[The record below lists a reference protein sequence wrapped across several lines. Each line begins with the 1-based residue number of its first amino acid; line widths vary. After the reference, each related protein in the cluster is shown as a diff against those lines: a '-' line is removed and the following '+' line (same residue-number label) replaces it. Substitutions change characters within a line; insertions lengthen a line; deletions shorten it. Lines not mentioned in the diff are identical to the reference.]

1 MRCPKCKFCSSCN
14 FHFAGIASFFK
25 CFAHFN
31 AHYLPYVQF
40 IKCFAFVGCCCCGC
54 CFRWYISSSKMQHIW
69 LFIHIDSNRF
79 FKWCYICTY
88 GERLDILSQSHQI
101 WTFIILSTKN
111 EPCNVLH
118 TVYIRHSQ
126 FLVVWNFYSIWHHEI
141 GIAKAFVVAYEIN
154 ETIKF

>member
-1 MRCPKCKFCSSCN
+1 MCCPKCKFCSSCN

-40 IKCFAFVGCCCCGC
+40 MKCFALVGCCCGC
-54 CFRWYISSSKMQHIW
+54 CFCWYISSSKMQHIW

-79 FKWCYICTY
+79 FKWC
-88 GERLDILSQSHQI
+88 
-101 WTFIILSTKN
+101 FM
-111 EPCNVLH
+111 H
-118 TVYIRHSQ
+118 TDSGWIFCHNPIKYELLLFQAPRTNHAHTAVHVYIRHSR
-126 FLVVWNFYSIWHHEI
+126 FLVVWNFHSIWHHEI